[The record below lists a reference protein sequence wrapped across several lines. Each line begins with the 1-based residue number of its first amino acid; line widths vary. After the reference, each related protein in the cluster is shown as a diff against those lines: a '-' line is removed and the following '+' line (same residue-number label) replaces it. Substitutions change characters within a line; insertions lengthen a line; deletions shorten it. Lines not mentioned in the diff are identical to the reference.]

1 MSDVNATLVPRDHHP
16 VSRKLISDNAL
27 KVMYR
32 LNSKG
37 YDAYL
42 VGGGVRDILMGQQPK
57 DFDIAT
63 NAHPEQVKRLFSN
76 SRLIGRR
83 FKLVHIL
90 FGRDIIEVATFR
102 GQAESAQ
109 KQENSQHGQSQNK
122 QHQHKQSEDG
132 MLLRDNVYGTIEED
146 AVRRDFTVNA
156 LYYSTQD
163 FCIYDFVDSMKD
175 IEARQLRLIGDPET
189 RYREDPVRM
198 LRAIRFSAKL
208 DFDIETS
215 TRQPIKQLASLMGN
229 VSAARLFDEVIKL
242 FVSGY
247 GVRIFDDLVTFG
259 LFEAMFPHV
268 SHTIESDEDAEFY
281 QRFIRAGLENTD
293 ARIRQDKPI
302 TPAFLYATL
311 LWPEVDRLWRQF
323 LEEGMSDFPA
333 LQRAGQIALQ
343 DQLPH
348 ITIPKRFALMMK
360 EIWEYQIRLTKTH
373 GKRPFELVAQK
384 RFRAAYDFLLLREQA
399 GENLGGLGSWWTKFQ
414 EQNPAPQHNK
424 EPSRRDGTKKPGT
437 RTRRPSRRRQG

>member
-1 MSDVNATLVPRDHHP
+1 MSELSAHLIPREEHP
-16 VSRKLISDNAL
+16 VSRKLISENAL

-37 YDAYL
+37 YDAFL
-42 VGGGVRDILMGQQPK
+42 VGGGVRDILLGQQPK

-90 FGRDIIEVATFR
+90 FGREIIEVATFR
-102 GQAESAQ
+102 GQAE
-109 KQENSQHGQSQNK
+109 EE
-122 QHQHKQSEDG
+122 HKQQKTLHQQSDQG
-132 MLLRDNVYGTIEED
+132 MLLRDNVYGTIDED
-146 AVRRDFTVNA
+146 AIRRDFTVNA
-156 LYYSTQD
+156 LYYSAKD
-163 FCIYDFVDSMKD
+163 FCIYDFVDSIRD
-175 IEARQLRLIGDPET
+175 IEARQLRMIGDPET

-198 LRAIRFSAKL
+198 LRALRFAAKL
-208 DFDIETS
+208 DFEIEPE
-215 TRQPIKQLASLMGN
+215 TREPITRLAPLMNN
-229 VSAARLFDEVIKL
+229 VAAARLFDEIIKL
-242 FVSGY
+242 LVSGQ
-247 GVRIFDDLVTFG
+247 GARIFDDLMHYG
-259 LFEAMFPHV
+259 LFDVMFPHV
-268 SHTIESDEDAEFY
+268 AHTLEADDNADLY
-281 QRFIRAGLENTD
+281 LAFIKAGLNNTD
-293 ARIRQDKPI
+293 ARVRKEKPV

-323 LEEGMSDFPA
+323 KEEGQSDFPA

-360 EIWEYQIRLTKTH
+360 EIWEYQIRLTKTR
-373 GKRPFELVAQK
+373 GRRPHELLAQK

-399 GENLGGLGSWWTKFQ
+399 GENVNGLGKWWTDFQ
-414 EQNPAPQHNK
+414 EKHPAPEHHKKQ
-424 EPSRRDGTKKPGT
+424 EP
-437 RTRRPSRRRQG
+437 RTRKPPRRRRRQ